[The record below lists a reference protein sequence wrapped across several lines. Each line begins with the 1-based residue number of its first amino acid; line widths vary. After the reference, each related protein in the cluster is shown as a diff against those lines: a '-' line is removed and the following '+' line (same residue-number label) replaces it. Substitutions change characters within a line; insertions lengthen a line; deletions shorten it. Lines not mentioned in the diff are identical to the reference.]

1 MHSNKNAFTLIEL
14 LVVVL
19 IIGILAAIA
28 LPQYYK
34 AVRRSRASEAIT
46 MLNAILKGQEE
57 YFLIHGEY
65 TDNIEDLSITV
76 PPQKLEKNMFGK
88 DRGSNYSYYCFDKRT
103 CAAIIGNFDHPT
115 FEFHTDVHSAST
127 VKGKRWCQLSG
138 EKNQNARDICELM
151 GTVDPAFG
159 GGNYYL
165 LK

>member
-1 MHSNKNAFTLIEL
+1 MHNNKNAFTLIEL

-34 AVRRSRASEAIT
+34 AVRRSCASEAIT

-76 PPQKLEKNMFGK
+76 PPKKLEKNMSAEDK
-88 DRGSNYSYYCFDKRT
+88 ESNYYYKCWDKRT
-103 CAAIIGNFDHPT
+103 CGAFMNNPDYPT
-115 FEFHTDVHSAST
+115 FEFVPL
-127 VKGKRWCQLSG
+127 KGKYYKGKKWCVAAG
-138 EKNQNARDICELM
+138 KNQNARAICKM
-151 GTVDPAFG
+151 IGTVDSDYS

-165 LK
+165 LNY

>member
-1 MHSNKNAFTLIEL
+1 MHSNKKAFTLIEL

-28 LPQYYK
+28 LPQYHK

-65 TDNIEDLSITV
+65 TNNIEDLSITI
-76 PPQKLEKNMFGK
+76 PPQKLSGNMSAEDK
-88 DRGSNYSYYCFDKRT
+88 KSNYSYFCFEKRT
-103 CAAIIGNFDHPT
+103 CAAIIGSLDYPT
-115 FEFHTDVHSAST
+115 FEFHTDGGS
-127 VKGKRWCQLSG
+127 GINGRRWCQLSNG
-138 EKNQNARDICELM
+138 KNQNARAICEMM
-151 GTVDPAFG
+151 GIVDSAFG